1 MTTNKRPA
9 WVLNLILIGVGVVFA
24 LVLVGAVLLLFPQ
37 LRPNTIRFTVEMGD
51 IFYHQAAWMMP
62 PENGKEVLA
71 TYWLEWDQDGFRVPH
86 WRAQDYTVVA
96 LGDSFTEA
104 PNAPKPWPDIL
115 ATTLDVPV
123 RNLGFRGFGPREE
136 MQSFEIYGNPQEV
149 ETVVIGFFEGNDL
162 SNAYTTRN
170 SEFEPPSAVTDRSMI
185 PTDIAAIPDR
195 DERYPMQIAINGDIS
210 DIALLEG
217 YVWMLNGSYETYRDS
232 RNLALT
238 ARNWRAIAEAAP
250 QACVVIAYFPDKSH
264 IYLPYLTID
273 DQPILLQKTMETVL
287 DNRNRLVQ
295 QEAPQ
300 MSFDLVLAN
309 LDHQRDAVA
318 EMAAASGL
326 PFIDLTPVLAE
337 AAANGEL
344 TYYTYDTH
352 WNQRGHELAGNAI
365 AAFLKSQPCNQ

>member
-1 MTTNKRPA
+1 M
-9 WVLNLILIGVGVVFA
+9 IGVGIAFA
-24 LVLVGAVLLLFPQ
+24 LLLVALALLLFPQ

-51 IFYHQAAWMMP
+51 IFYHQSAWMTP
-62 PENGKEVLA
+62 PVNGKEVLA
-71 TYWLEWDQDGFRVPH
+71 TYWLEWDADGFRVPH
-86 WRAQDYTVVA
+86 WRANNYPVVA

-104 PNAPKPWPDIL
+104 PNAPRPWPDVL
-115 ATTLDVPV
+115 ATALDTPV

-136 MQSFEIYGNPQEV
+136 KQSFEIYGNPQQV

-170 SEFEPPSAVTDRSMI
+170 NEFEPPSAVTDRSMI

-195 DERYPMQIAINGDIS
+195 DERYPMQIDINGVIS

-217 YVWMLNGSYETYRDS
+217 YVWMLNGAYETYRDS

-238 ARNWRAIAEAAP
+238 ERNWRAIAAEAP
-250 QACVVIAYFPDKSH
+250 QACVVVAYFPDKSH
-264 IYLPYLTID
+264 IYLPYLTAD
-273 DQPILLQKTMETVL
+273 DRPVLMQKTMKTVL
-287 DNRNRLVQ
+287 DDRQRLTQ
-295 QEAPQ
+295 QPAPETDFEA
-300 MSFDLVLAN
+300 LLAN
-309 LDHQRDAVA
+309 LDNQRNAVA
-318 EMAAASGL
+318 EMAASLSL
-326 PFIDLTPVLAE
+326 PFIDLTPVLVQ

-365 AAFLKSQPCNQ
+365 AEFMKSNPCSR

>member
-1 MTTNKRPA
+1 MTTNTRPT

-24 LVLVGAVLLLFPQ
+24 LALVVIALLLFPQ

-51 IFYHQAAWMMP
+51 IFYHQAAWMAP
-62 PENGKEVLA
+62 PENGKEVLE
-71 TYWLEWDQDGFRVPH
+71 TYWLEWDADGFRVPH
-86 WRAQDYTVVA
+86 WRADHYPVVA

-104 PNAPKPWPDIL
+104 PNAPKPWPDVL
-115 ATTLDVPV
+115 ATALNLPV

-136 MQSFEIYGNPQEV
+136 MQSFEIYGQPKEV

-170 SEFEPPSAVTDRSMI
+170 KEFEPPSAVTDRSMI
-185 PTDIAAIPDR
+185 PTDISAIPDR
-195 DERYPMQIAINGDIS
+195 DERYPMQIEINGVFS

-217 YVWMLNGSYETYRDS
+217 YAWMLNGSYETYHDS

-250 QACVVIAYFPDKSH
+250 QACVIVAYFPDKSH
-264 IYLPYLTID
+264 IYLPYLTPE
-273 DQPILLQKTMETVL
+273 DQPILMQKTMETVL
-287 DNRNRLVQ
+287 DNRNRLTQ
-295 QEAPQ
+295 QPAPD
-300 MSFDLVLAN
+300 MAFDALVAN
-309 LDHQRDAVA
+309 LDHQREAVT
-318 EMAAASGL
+318 ETAASLNL
-326 PFIDLTPVLAE
+326 PFIDLTPVLAQ

-365 AAFLKSQPCNQ
+365 AEFIKSGVCNP

>member
-1 MTTNKRPA
+1 MTTNKRHA

-24 LVLVGAVLLLFPQ
+24 LALVGIVLLLFPQ

-51 IFYHQAAWMMP
+51 IFYHQAAWMTP

-71 TYWLEWDQDGFRVPH
+71 TYWLEWDQEGFRVPH
-86 WRAQDYTVVA
+86 WRAQDYPVVA

-104 PNAPKPWPDIL
+104 PNAPKPWPDVL
-115 ATTLDVPV
+115 ATALDMPV

-136 MQSFEIYGNPQEV
+136 MQSFEIYGQPQEV

-170 SEFEPPSAVTDRSMI
+170 NDFQPPSAVTDRSMI

-195 DERYPMQIAINGDIS
+195 DERYPMQINIHGEIS

-238 ARNWRAIAEAAP
+238 ERNWRAIAEAAP
-250 QACVVIAYFPDKSH
+250 QACVVVAYFPDKSH
-264 IYLPYLTID
+264 IYLPYLTAE
-273 DQPILLQKTMETVL
+273 DQPILMQKTMETVL
-287 DNRNRLVQ
+287 DNRNRLIQ
-295 QEAPQ
+295 QAAPE
-300 MSFDLVLAN
+300 MSFDSVLAN

-318 EMAAASGL
+318 EMAAAVGL
-326 PFIDLTPVLAE
+326 PFIDLTPVLAD
-337 AAANGEL
+337 AAADSEL
-344 TYYTYDTH
+344 VYYTYDTH
-352 WNQRGHELAGNAI
+352 WNQRGHELTGNAI
-365 AAFLKSQPCNQ
+365 AEFLESQPCEG